1 MIRHFWRRLLSRIR
15 RITGWNGFWWIIAVV
30 CVLGMGIILTWCN
43 WDVLR
48 GCQESVSATVRNM
61 GLLTGG
67 IIAILLTVWRSLVAE
82 RQADTA
88 RRQFETSQRVFLNER
103 YQKGAEMLRSDNLS
117 ARMQGIDVL
126 CHLEEEQLREY
137 HIQIIRLFCAFAR
150 HPAKDDGTGGHVDG
164 EPHPPLREDVQAVM
178 AAISGRTKTAIEYEK
193 TAGFRLDLHD
203 AKLVRLSLFYA
214 YLSGANLLNANL
226 AYAILLKAD
235 LSDSALIGANLTGAK
250 LGGANLS
257 KAELTD
263 AKLAGARLDGAILSQ
278 TTLYR
283 AILSQVSAQKAD
295 FSGANLASTNLTYA
309 NLVNADLSRSIIRSA
324 DLSHA
329 ILRDTDLSG
338 AFIGKGLHPNPAEP
352 EAAFTRMTQI
362 QLDQALADPHN
373 PPTIERGTVDIDTGE
388 PLVWHER
395 TIKGS

>member
-1 MIRHFWRRLLSRIR
+1 MSRIR

-203 AKLVRLSLFYA
+203 AELVKLSLFYA
-214 YLSGANLLNANL
+214 NLSGANLLYANL

-235 LSDSALIGANLTGAK
+235 LSDSALIDANLTGAK

-257 KAELTD
+257 EAELTN
-263 AKLAGARLDGAILSQ
+263 AQLVGARLDGANLSQ

-283 AILSQVSAQKAD
+283 AILFQVSAHKAD
-295 FSGANLASTNLTYA
+295 FSGANLASANLNNANLT
-309 NLVNADLSRSIIRSA
+309 NADLSYTTIRNT

-329 ILRDTDLSG
+329 ILRDTNLSG
-338 AFIGKGLHPNPAEP
+338 AFIGKGIHPDPSDP
-352 EAAFTRMTQI
+352 ESAFTRVTQH
-362 QLDQALADPHN
+362 QLDQAIADPHN
-373 PPTIERGTVDIDTGE
+373 PPTIECGIVDTETGE
-388 PLVWHER
+388 QLIWRGR
-395 TIKGS
+395 TTQQR

>member
-1 MIRHFWRRLLSRIR
+1 MSRIR
-15 RITGWNGFWWIIAVV
+15 GITGWNGFWWIVAVV
-30 CVLGMGIILTWCN
+30 CVLGIGIILTWCN

-67 IIAILLTVWRSLVAE
+67 VIAILLTVWRSLVAE
-82 RQADTA
+82 RQANTA
-88 RRQFETSQRVFLNER
+88 HRQFETAQRVFFDQR
-103 YQKGAEMLRSDNLS
+103 YQKGAEMLRSDNFS
-117 ARMQGIDVL
+117 GRMQGIDAL
-126 CHLEEEQLREY
+126 CHLREEQLQEY

-150 HPAKDDGTGGHVDG
+150 HPTKDDDTGGKVDG
-164 EPHPPLREDVQAVM
+164 DQHPPLREDVQAVM

-214 YLSGANLLNANL
+214 YISGANLLNANL

-309 NLVNADLSRSIIRSA
+309 NLANADLSRAIIRSA

-329 ILRDTDLSG
+329 ILRETNLSG
-338 AFIGKGLHPNPAEP
+338 AFIGKGLHPDPSEHDAT
-352 EAAFTRMTQI
+352 FTRVTQS
-362 QLDQALADPHN
+362 QLDQAVADCQM
-373 PPTIERGTVDIDTGE
+373 PPIIESGTVDIDTGE
-388 PLVWHER
+388 QLIWRGR
-395 TIKGS
+395 TSQQR